1 MSGLGQSTPRN
12 LSSRLRLQCPGSV
25 LSHGTLSCRILLSC
39 GNIDDGPFRPYPFQT
54 TTLSVRR
61 KYVDIVIYLLNI
73 PNSQY
78 PPLLISFI
86 SHPIYYLFLYPILCS
101 HRSGAF
107 CLGGVARGTVVEWLA
122 IDTLSQPGGAF
133 GFNRPQTCTE
143 GTYCDKATSSATGTG
158 LCFQGHYCPPNST
171 YPTEVPLGNFA
182 SRFGSPAPTLCLPGT
197 YAPLTGQVV
206 CSVCPAGH
214 ECQGYGVYIPSICLT
229 GTYRMQVDTIS
240 CVLCS
245 TGTFALEAGAP
256 DISYCL
262 PCPPGRVCGLQGMVG
277 LNTST
282 ACPSGNICGYGTT
295 LETQVLLHH
304 HTYLCPHPL
313 LSPSPLLYQH
323 TFSPH
328 PQSTLILLS
337 LYHPRPISP
346 YQLTFSP
353 TFSQLHHPLHSGGP
367 SHPRGRIF
375 PSRNHCC
382 LPIRQRLPPWIY
394 LSPRYP
400 GFLLP
405 SFQMYGGIVLP
416 SRHPRHPPSDSMS
429 TKHW

>member
-1 MSGLGQSTPRN
+1 M
-12 LSSRLRLQCPGSV
+12 
-25 LSHGTLSCRILLSC
+25 H
-39 GNIDDGPFRPYPFQT
+39 
-54 TTLSVRR
+54 
-61 KYVDIVIYLLNI
+61 
-73 PNSQY
+73 
-78 PPLLISFI
+78 
-86 SHPIYYLFLYPILCS
+86 HLFLYPCRLIYLFLHLFLCS

-295 LETQVLLHH
+295 LETQVLLHPH
-304 HTYLCPHPL
+304 PALTLTHTYPQSHPYRYSL
-313 LSPSPLLYQH
+313 STPSSPS
-323 TFSPH
+323 
-328 PQSTLILLS
+328 LS
-337 LYHPRPISP
+337 LSHPTTHPINPHSHPTPPYHR
-346 YQLTFSP
+346 
-353 TFSQLHHPLHSGGP
+353 HSGGP

-375 PSRNHCC
+375 PSRNYCC

-394 LSPRYP
+394 MSPRHP

-405 SFQMYGGIVLP
+405 SIQMYGRIVLP
-416 SRHPRHPPSDSMS
+416 SWHPWHPPSDSMS